1 MKRNFSFAHLQG
13 VPSLNIQDISK
24 EKGFGV
30 IVDTKDEGL
39 DLIYAPS
46 ELTGLPQSAVAV
58 FKSKDTNPLVRKFI
72 EDNLMFDGNLNDVPH
87 VPDGVSDEDL
97 AYLVRGRYET
107 QSDYIKRVNAYM
119 SFQKAQYITAKKSDK
134 TIETKE
140 KEIVDNKNE

>member
-1 MKRNFSFAHLQG
+1 MRKNTNFAHLQG
-13 VPSLNIQDISK
+13 VPALNIKDISK
-24 EKGFGV
+24 EKGLGT

-72 EDNLMFDGNLNDVPH
+72 EDNLMFNGDLKDAPA
-87 VPDGVSDEDL
+87 VPDGVTDADL
-97 AYLVRGRYET
+97 SYLVRGRYET

-119 SFQKAQYITAKKSDK
+119 NYQKAQYRTSKQAKA
-134 TIETKE
+134 TKVE
-140 KEIVDNKNE
+140 KIDDNKNE